1 MKIKRLECEKFAGI
15 EDKEIDFKD
24 GLNIIIG
31 DNESGKSTMVDL
43 LYSMFFSD
51 SKLDN
56 RQNESTSFKDKY
68 FPKTESGEESDFVSG
83 KIKFEAEGD
92 EYTLSKDW
100 SSDDPRS
107 KLSVSGGASVS
118 GDGNVKEK
126 LDEKL
131 QYGKG
136 VYDELIFA
144 SQKRDQA
151 LLDRLLGSNEG
162 NQKSMDDI
170 SSTIT
175 KAVME
180 TGGVDIDKIGVEISE
195 KKSSYEG
202 HWDFDCDEPE
212 DGKRKRGINKE
223 WIRGAGTIV
232 KAYYAKERALKNI
245 EDAKASEEKVEE
257 LNKEINKTK
266 EEKESIEKDRETFS
280 KYQSLIAKHKTLD
293 ELIKK
298 SSDELEKMKGA
309 AEEWPKIKKELES
322 AETLKKKLE
331 QAEFIENYN
340 NAKEYVEKYDDILS
354 LIGVINASDEGKA
367 DKLER
372 KIDKIKKSLS
382 KMDITANI
390 TKLGEQDIIIRSL
403 ATGEV
408 IPVLNGSAALKEA
421 VEIEIPGI
429 MKMELSPAEVDVEK
443 AQRELKDKENEL
455 HELLNKFACSDS
467 DEIGKKCREV
477 NRAAAA
483 IDELKSS
490 ECCNGFK
497 ELFDTSNEENSY
509 QKLWDE
515 IEKLAVTITA
525 DIESTGEVK
534 DSIAELCGSSNIDRF
549 IGQKQYAFDNYKNEY
564 IDEASLD
571 KRIEEENKQLN
582 KNKRDIESLDDI
594 PEEFNGIEDSD
605 EYLKKIGKEIKN
617 KDDELESLRKQL
629 SDAENSLLEMSAE
642 DYEADYE
649 KKNALFEMSKAEHK
663 RWEHIAE
670 VFENVK
676 KSMDSDPMADV
687 RENFEKYL
695 SELSGGSIKLESI
708 DENLKTNILSGT
720 HRMNSEILSEGTKDT
735 ISLAFRL
742 AVLEH
747 LYPDGDAI
755 AVFDDPFTDMDPKRT
770 KEACRLIQKFAENN
784 QVLFV
789 TCDGKYEGM
798 LDGNII
804 KMER

>member
-1 MKIKRLECEKFAGI
+1 MKIKRLECEKFAGM

-56 RQNESTSFKDKY
+56 RQKESKSFKDKY
-68 FPKTESGEESDFVSG
+68 FPKTDSGEESDYVSG
-83 KIKFEAEGD
+83 KIKFEAEGN
-92 EYTLSKDW
+92 EYNLLKEW
-100 SSDDPRS
+100 SSYDPRS
-107 KLSVSGGASVS
+107 KLSVSGGGNVS
-118 GDGNVKEK
+118 GDGSVKEK

-162 NQKSMDDI
+162 DQKSMDDI

-180 TGGVDIDKIGVEISE
+180 TGGVDIDKIGAEISE
-195 KKSSYEG
+195 KKSAYEG
-202 HWDFDCDEPE
+202 RWDFYYDEPE
-212 DGKRKRGINKE
+212 GGKRKRGINNE
-223 WIRGAGTIV
+223 WTKGAGTIV

-245 EDAKASEEKVEE
+245 EDARAGEGKVEA
-257 LNKEINKTK
+257 LNKEINKAK
-266 EEKESIEKDRETFS
+266 EEREHREKDRETFS
-280 KYQSLIAKHKTLD
+280 KYQGRIEKRNALD

-298 SSDELEKMKGA
+298 SSDALEKMKGA
-309 AEEWPKIKKELES
+309 AEEWPKIKKELEA
-322 AETLKKKLE
+322 AETLKKKHE
-331 QAEFIENYN
+331 QAKFAENYN

-354 LIGVINASDEGKA
+354 LIGVIDVSDADKA

-372 KIDKIKKSLS
+372 KIEKIKKSLS

-390 TKLGEQDIIIRSL
+390 TKLGEHEIIIRSL

-408 IPVLNGSAALKEA
+408 IPILNGSAALEEA

-429 MKMELSPAEVDVEK
+429 MKMELSPAEVDAEK
-443 AQRELKDKENEL
+443 AQTELKDNEEKL

-467 DEIGKKCREV
+467 DEIRRKCRDV

-490 ECCNGFK
+490 ECCNGLK
-497 ELFDTSNEENSY
+497 ELFDMSNGENSY

-515 IEKLAVTITA
+515 IEKLAAAIPA
-525 DIESTGEVK
+525 DITSKSDIE
-534 DSIAELCGSSNIDRF
+534 DSIIELCGDSNIDRF
-549 IGQKQYAFDNYKNEY
+549 TGKMQSAVETYENEY

-571 KRIEEENKQLN
+571 KRINEENKKLD
-582 KNKRDIESLDDI
+582 KNKRELESLEDI
-594 PEEFNGIEDSD
+594 PEEFNEIEDPE
-605 EYLKKIGKEIKN
+605 EYIEELGKEIKN
-617 KDDELESLRKQL
+617 KDGELELLRKQL

-649 KKNALFEMSKAEHK
+649 KKNALFEMCKAEHK

-676 KSMDSDPMADV
+676 ESMDSDPMADV

-720 HRMNSEILSEGTKDT
+720 HRLNSEILSEGTKDT

-742 AVLEH
+742 AVLEY
-747 LYPDGDAI
+747 LYSDGDAI

-789 TCDGKYEGM
+789 TCDGKYASM
-798 LDGNII
+798 LDGNVIN
-804 KMER
+804 M

>member
-1 MKIKRLECEKFAGI
+1 M
-15 EDKEIDFKD
+15 
-24 GLNIIIG
+24 
-31 DNESGKSTMVDL
+31 
-43 LYSMFFSD
+43 
-51 SKLDN
+51 
-56 RQNESTSFKDKY
+56 
-68 FPKTESGEESDFVSG
+68 
-83 KIKFEAEGD
+83 
-92 EYTLSKDW
+92 
-100 SSDDPRS
+100 
-107 KLSVSGGASVS
+107 
-118 GDGNVKEK
+118 
-126 LDEKL
+126 
-131 QYGKG
+131 
-136 VYDELIFA
+136 
-144 SQKRDQA
+144 
-151 LLDRLLGSNEG
+151 DRLLGSNEG

-180 TGGVDIDKIGVEISE
+180 TGGVDIDKIEAEILE
-195 KKSSYEG
+195 KKSAYEG
-202 HWDFDCDEPE
+202 RWDFDCDEPK
-212 DGKRKRGINKE
+212 DGKRKRGINNE
-223 WIRGAGTIV
+223 WTKGAGTIV
-232 KAYYAKERALKNI
+232 KAYYVKERALKNI
-245 EDAKASEEKVEE
+245 EDARAGEEKVEE

-266 EEKESIEKDRETFS
+266 EEKERREKERETFS

-408 IPVLNGSAALKEA
+408 ILVLNGSAALKEA

-483 IDELKSS
+483 INELKSS

-509 QKLWDE
+509 QKLWNE
-515 IEKLAVTITA
+515 IEKLAAAVPA
-525 DIESTGEVK
+525 DITSKSDIE
-534 DSIAELCGSSNIDRF
+534 DSITELCGSSNIDRF
-549 IGQKQYAFDNYKNEY
+549 AGKMQSAVETYENEY
-564 IDEASLD
+564 IDKASLD
-571 KRIEEENKQLN
+571 KRIEEENRKLN
-582 KNKRDIESLDDI
+582 KNKRNLESLDDI
-594 PEEFNGIEDSD
+594 PEEFNEIEDPD
-605 EYLKKIGKEIKN
+605 EYIEELGKEIK
-617 KDDELESLRKQL
+617 K
-629 SDAENSLLEMSAE
+629 
-642 DYEADYE
+642 
-649 KKNALFEMSKAEHK
+649 
-663 RWEHIAE
+663 
-670 VFENVK
+670 
-676 KSMDSDPMADV
+676 
-687 RENFEKYL
+687 
-695 SELSGGSIKLESI
+695 
-708 DENLKTNILSGT
+708 
-720 HRMNSEILSEGTKDT
+720 
-735 ISLAFRL
+735 
-742 AVLEH
+742 
-747 LYPDGDAI
+747 
-755 AVFDDPFTDMDPKRT
+755 
-770 KEACRLIQKFAENN
+770 
-784 QVLFV
+784 
-789 TCDGKYEGM
+789 
-798 LDGNII
+798 
-804 KMER
+804 

>member
-1 MKIKRLECEKFAGI
+1 M
-15 EDKEIDFKD
+15 
-24 GLNIIIG
+24 N
-31 DNESGKSTMVDL
+31 
-43 LYSMFFSD
+43 
-51 SKLDN
+51 
-56 RQNESTSFKDKY
+56 
-68 FPKTESGEESDFVSG
+68 
-83 KIKFEAEGD
+83 
-92 EYTLSKDW
+92 
-100 SSDDPRS
+100 
-107 KLSVSGGASVS
+107 
-118 GDGNVKEK
+118 
-126 LDEKL
+126 
-131 QYGKG
+131 
-136 VYDELIFA
+136 
-144 SQKRDQA
+144 
-151 LLDRLLGSNEG
+151 RLLGSNKG

-180 TGGVDIDKIGVEISE
+180 TGGVDIDKIGAEISE
-195 KKSSYEG
+195 KKSAYEG
-202 HWDFDCDEPE
+202 HWDFDYDEP
-212 DGKRKRGINKE
+212 DGGKRKRGINNKRS
-223 WIRGAGTIV
+223 RGVGTIL
-232 KAYYAKERALKNI
+232 KAYYEKEDALKNI
-245 EDAKASEEKVEE
+245 EDARAGEEKVEE

-266 EEKESIEKDRETFS
+266 EEKESREKYRETFS

-309 AEEWPKIKKELES
+309 DEEWPKIEKELKA

-354 LIGVINASDEGKA
+354 LIGVIDASDADKA
-367 DKLER
+367 GKLER
-372 KIDKIKKSLS
+372 KIDKIKNSLS

-390 TKLGEQDIIIRSL
+390 TKLGEQEIIIRSL

-408 IPVLNGSAALKEA
+408 IPILNGSAALKEA

-467 DEIGKKCREV
+467 DEIRKKCKEV
-477 NRAAAA
+477 NSAEAA
-483 IDELKSS
+483 INELKSS

-509 QKLWDE
+509 QKLWNE
-515 IEKLAVTITA
+515 IEKLAAAVPA
-525 DIESTGEVK
+525 DITSKSDIE
-534 DSIAELCGSSNIDRF
+534 DSITELCGSSKIDRF

-582 KNKRDIESLDDI
+582 KNKRDLESLDDI
-594 PEEFNGIEDSD
+594 PEEFNEIEDPD
-605 EYLKKIGKEIKN
+605 EYLEKIGKEIKN
-617 KDDELESLRKQL
+617 KDDELESFRKQL

-642 DYEADYE
+642 DYEADYK

-663 RWEHIAE
+663 RWEHIE
-670 VFENVK
+670 KVFEKVK
-676 KSMDSDPMADV
+676 ESMDSDPMADV

-742 AVLEH
+742 AVL
-747 LYPDGDAI
+747 
-755 AVFDDPFTDMDPKRT
+755 
-770 KEACRLIQKFAENN
+770 
-784 QVLFV
+784 
-789 TCDGKYEGM
+789 
-798 LDGNII
+798 
-804 KMER
+804 